1 MLSPDVHELVTLAAK
16 AASAK
21 KAFEIVGLE
30 VSELTSMA
38 DVFLLCSGGGARQ
51 VHAIA
56 DEIRRRLKPHTTL
69 LHSEGEGTSEWVLI
83 DYGALVVHVLT
94 EERRSYYALDRLWGD
109 ATRMELADGGS
120 SDPTE

>member
-1 MLSPDVHELVTLAAK
+1 MLSPDVHELVTLAAE
-16 AASAK
+16 AAAAK

-56 DEIRRRLKPHTTL
+56 DEIRRRLKPHTSL

-109 ATRMELADGGS
+109 AIRMELADGGS
-120 SDPTE
+120 SDPAD